1 MGYIHRPSLYPDFLR
16 VPDDDCP
23 LARTMRAVC
32 ISRHRILSDHV
43 CSIFR
48 DTGVEC
54 QPVVGFLEG
63 MAVTRSMFPDVVI
76 CDYDLLVSAPLA
88 DWESDPLLAE
98 VPIIAV
104 SLTRRPEEA
113 HLADAND
120 GIAGFLYLPLVDDD
134 DAVRMVKAA
143 CSRGGM
149 GGERGGVRAPDG
161 AFRWPADEPDRVRH
175 D

>member
-1 MGYIHRPSLYPDFLR
+1 
-16 VPDDDCP
+16 
-23 LARTMRAVC
+23 MRAVC

-54 QPVVGFLEG
+54 QPVVGFQEG
-63 MAVTRSMFPDVVI
+63 MTIARSSFPDVVI
-76 CDYDLLVSAPLA
+76 CDYDLLVAAPLA
-88 DWESDPLLAE
+88 DWERDPILCE

-113 HLADAND
+113 HFADTN
-120 GIAGFLYLPLVDDD
+120 GIAGFLYLPLVDDG

-143 CSRGGM
+143 CARDA
-149 GGERGGVRAPDG
+149 GGESRRGIRVPDG
-161 AFRWPADEPDRVRH
+161 AFRWPVIDEAERVRK

>member
-1 MGYIHRPSLYPDFLR
+1 
-16 VPDDDCP
+16 
-23 LARTMRAVC
+23 MRAVC

-54 QPVVGFLEG
+54 QPVVGFQEG
-63 MAVTRSMFPDVVI
+63 MTVTRSVFPDVVI
-76 CDYDLLVSAPLA
+76 CDYDLLVAAPLA
-88 DWESDPLLAE
+88 DWERDPLLSE

-113 HLADAND
+113 HLADTN
-120 GIAGFLYLPLVDDD
+120 GIAGFLYLPLLADG

-143 CSRGGM
+143 CARGDAS
-149 GGERGGVRAPDG
+149 GERSHGIRVPDS
-161 AFRWPADEPDRVRH
+161 AFRWPVIDEPERVRR

>member
-1 MGYIHRPSLYPDFLR
+1 
-16 VPDDDCP
+16 
-23 LARTMRAVC
+23 MRAVC

-63 MAVTRSMFPDVVI
+63 MAVTRSRFPDVVI
-76 CDYDLLVSAPLA
+76 CDYDLLTTAPLA

-113 HLADAND
+113 HLVDTNN
-120 GIAGFLYLPLVDDD
+120 GIAGFLYLPLVDDG

-143 CSRGGM
+143 CA
-149 GGERGGVRAPDG
+149 RGGVRAPHG
-161 AFRWPADEPDRVRH
+161 AFRWPADEADRVRH

>member
-1 MGYIHRPSLYPDFLR
+1 
-16 VPDDDCP
+16 
-23 LARTMRAVC
+23 MRAVC

-54 QPVVGFLEG
+54 HPVVGFLDG
-63 MAVTRSMFPDVVI
+63 MAVTRSEFPDVVI

-88 DWESDPLLAE
+88 AWESDPILAE

-113 HLADAND
+113 HLVDTN
-120 GIAGFLYLPLVDDD
+120 GIAGFLYLPLLEDD

-143 CSRGGM
+143 CVRGSAAGD
-149 GGERGGVRAPDG
+149 ERARLRDGVRVPDG
-161 AFRWPADEPDRVRH
+161 AFRWPLDEAERVRR

>member
-1 MGYIHRPSLYPDFLR
+1 
-16 VPDDDCP
+16 
-23 LARTMRAVC
+23 MRAVC
-32 ISRHRILSDHV
+32 IARHRILSDHV

-63 MAVTRSMFPDVVI
+63 MSAARAVFPDVVI

-88 DWESDPLLAE
+88 EWERDPVLAE

-113 HLADAND
+113 HLVDRN
-120 GIAGFLYLPLVDDD
+120 GIAGFLYLPLLDD
-134 DAVRMVKAA
+134 DAVQRLVHAA
-143 CSRGGM
+143 CTRSRAR
-149 GGERGGVRAPDG
+149 EGVHAPDG
-161 AFRWPADEPDRVRH
+161 AFRWSAPREEQVRR

>member
-1 MGYIHRPSLYPDFLR
+1 
-16 VPDDDCP
+16 
-23 LARTMRAVC
+23 MRAVC

-48 DTGVEC
+48 DTGIEC
-54 QPVVGFLEG
+54 QPVVGFQEG
-63 MAVTRSMFPDVVI
+63 MTIARSSFPDVVI
-76 CDYDLLVSAPLA
+76 CDYDLLVAAPLD
-88 DWESDPLLAE
+88 DWERDPLLCE

-113 HLADAND
+113 HLVDTN
-120 GIAGFLYLPLVDDD
+120 GIAGFLYLPLLDDG

-143 CSRGGM
+143 CSRERVE
-149 GGERGGVRAPDG
+149 GERKSGVRVPDN
-161 AFRWPADEPDRVRH
+161 AFRWPPIEDTERVRR

>member
-1 MGYIHRPSLYPDFLR
+1 
-16 VPDDDCP
+16 
-23 LARTMRAVC
+23 MRAVC

-54 QPVVGFLEG
+54 QPVVGFVNG
-63 MAVTRSMFPDVVI
+63 MSVTRSQFPDVVI

-88 DWESDPLLAE
+88 DWERDPILSE

-113 HLADAND
+113 HLADSN
-120 GIAGFLYLPLVDDD
+120 GIAGFLYLPLIDDG
-134 DAVRMVKAA
+134 DAIRLVKAA
-143 CSRGGM
+143 CARGSADGSV
-149 GGERGGVRAPDG
+149 RHGVRAPDG
-161 AFRWPADEPDRVRH
+161 VFRWPVDEARRARH

>member
-1 MGYIHRPSLYPDFLR
+1 
-16 VPDDDCP
+16 
-23 LARTMRAVC
+23 MRAVC

-54 QPVVGFLEG
+54 QPVVGFPEG
-63 MAVTRSMFPDVVI
+63 MVITRSVFPDVVI

-88 DWESDPLLAE
+88 EWESDPLLME

-113 HLADAND
+113 HLADTN
-120 GIAGFLYLPLVDDD
+120 GIAGFLYLPLLDD
-134 DAVRMVKAA
+134 DAVARMVKAA
-143 CSRGGM
+143 CSRGAGPD
-149 GGERGGVRAPDG
+149 GVRDRTRDGVRAPDG
-161 AFRWPADEPDRVRH
+161 AFRWPASEVERVRR

>member
-1 MGYIHRPSLYPDFLR
+1 
-16 VPDDDCP
+16 
-23 LARTMRAVC
+23 MRAVC

-54 QPVVGFLEG
+54 QPVVGFQEG
-63 MAVTRSMFPDVVI
+63 MTITRSSFPDVVI
-76 CDYDLLVSAPLA
+76 CDYDLLVAAPLA
-88 DWESDPLLAE
+88 DWERDPLLCE

-113 HLADAND
+113 HFVDTN
-120 GIAGFLYLPLVDDD
+120 GIAGFLYLPLLDDD

-143 CSRGGM
+143 CMRGSM
-149 GGERGGVRAPDG
+149 DGERKSGVRVPDN
-161 AFRWPADEPDRVRH
+161 AFRWPPIEDTERVRR